1 MEENGVKS
9 AVINLGG
16 NILCVGGLPGGR
28 PFKIG
33 LQKPYATHTETVA
46 ALKITGMSVVS
57 SGVYERHFIQDGIN
71 YHHILDPRTGYPYE
85 NGLVQVSIISPRSID
100 GDGLSTTCFALGLEK
115 GRELIESMEGIYGVF
130 ITQDG
135 GLHYTDGAEDF
146 LYNE

>member
-1 MEENGVKS
+1 MEGDQVTFLNDDTTIDLGAIAKGYIADEMKAYLEENGVKS
-9 AVINLGG
+9 AVINLG
-16 NILCVGGLPGGR
+16 
-28 PFKIG
+28 
-33 LQKPYATHTETVA
+33 
-46 ALKITGMSVVS
+46 
-57 SGVYERHFIQDGIN
+57 
-71 YHHILDPRTGYPYE
+71 
-85 NGLVQVSIISPRSID
+85 

>member
-1 MEENGVKS
+1 MYDSSDIWKCIIQNHMSGC
-9 AVINLGG
+9 IRRRI
-16 NILCVGGLPGGR
+16 ILSFYR
-28 PFKIG
+28 IS
-33 LQKPYATHTETVA
+33 
-46 ALKITGMSVVS
+46 LKV
-57 SGVYERHFIQDGIN
+57 N